1 MKSFLN
7 RMNRLDIWLCFRI
20 AGWHGRKWVDRIMRT
35 ASRLGN
41 GYFYPVIGTGVS
53 VLDSSIA
60 GRFIPAS
67 VVSFFIELVMYA
79 VLKFRIRRFRPSQVF
94 PQIKNKLPHPDPF
107 SFPSGHTAGAFV
119 MATLLA
125 HFYPVVSFLSYFTAS
140 IIGFSR
146 IYNGVHYPSDVMA
159 GSLLGL
165 LSAKL
170 GLCVIQ

>member
-7 RMNRLDIWLCFRI
+7 RMKRVDMWLCIRI
-20 AGWHGRKWVDRIMRT
+20 AGWHGRKWVDRIMRN

-41 GYFYPVIGTGVS
+41 GYLYPAIGTSVS

-67 VVSFFIELVMYA
+67 VVSFFIELVAYA
-79 VLKFRIRRFRPSQVF
+79 VIKFRIRRFRPSFVL

-119 MATLLA
+119 MATLMA
-125 HFYPVVSFLSYFTAS
+125 HFYPTVSIPSYFTAS

-159 GSLLGL
+159 GSLLGV

-170 GLCVIQ
+170 GLYVIA